1 MDSLYLLQFACL
13 IFMLINA
20 LILGI
25 SRLHV
30 QWLNKRYE
38 QSRWMIFAAMIGL
51 GIQYALQMYFGFR
64 AMGEDIGTIINLL
77 VYTPCFT
84 LIAMGIYNVETT
96 ESNRKN
102 ESGLLLFLCSHH
114 RCLRSQFLSKG
125 WMAHRS
131 LDLCTAD
138 PFHGQCGVLHIYDSC
153 TDTQEKKD
161 AGNDGCYR
169 YAAIRKIYSCWR
181 IAPLLQRSGHTFC
194 NALNHLIIYSR
205 TFWTDNCD
213 LFQSQLCCSCQ

>member
-64 AMGEDIGTIINLL
+64 AMREDIGTIINLL
-77 VYTPCFT
+77 VYTPCLYT
-84 LIAMGIYNVETT
+84 
-96 ESNRKN
+96 
-102 ESGLLLFLCSHH
+102 H
-114 RCLRSQFLSKG
+114 R
-125 WMAHRS
+125 
-131 LDLCTAD
+131 
-138 PFHGQCGVLHIYDSC
+138 HGNI
-153 TDTQEKKD
+153 
-161 AGNDGCYR
+161 
-169 YAAIRKIYSCWR
+169 
-181 IAPLLQRSGHTFC
+181 
-194 NALNHLIIYSR
+194 
-205 TFWTDNCD
+205 
-213 LFQSQLCCSCQ
+213 